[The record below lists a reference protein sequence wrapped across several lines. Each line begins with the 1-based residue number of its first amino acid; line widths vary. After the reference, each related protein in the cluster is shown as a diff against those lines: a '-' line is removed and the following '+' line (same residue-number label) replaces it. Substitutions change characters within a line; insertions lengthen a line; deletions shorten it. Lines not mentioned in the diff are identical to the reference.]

1 MAKSWKES
9 IGKKVSLSKLQE
21 IYKQCLAEADGNNQ
35 KAMKLYNERTKD
47 YQDAAEEYVKL
58 VKWAKNSLI
67 LFK

>member
-35 KAMKLYNERTKD
+35 KAMKLYNERTKK

-58 VKWAKNSLI
+58 VK
-67 LFK
+67 